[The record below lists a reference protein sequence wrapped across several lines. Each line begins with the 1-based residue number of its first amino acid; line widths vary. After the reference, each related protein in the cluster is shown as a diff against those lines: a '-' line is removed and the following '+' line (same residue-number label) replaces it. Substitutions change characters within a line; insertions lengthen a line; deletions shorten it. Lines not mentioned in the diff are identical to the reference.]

1 MKSNEMTTHAVDL
14 PSTDEPQPSRKIHRA
29 LRIATLFVLL
39 AAAWIIADQTGLRD
53 SMTQD
58 GIRQMMDDAGAL
70 GVISYL
76 FAFAFGQ
83 LAQLPGLAFVLAA
96 RVAYG
101 PVLGFLV
108 GYTGALLSVSVSFFL
123 VRAVGGRAL
132 SGMRW
137 KWARRALA
145 RLEDRPLLTIIALR
159 TLFALSPPLNY
170 ALAMSSTRFRHYFAG
185 SAIGL
190 VAPIAGWVFLSDYVL
205 ALASSVL

>member
-1 MKSNEMTTHAVDL
+1 MAVTNDT
-14 PSTDEPQPSRKIHRA
+14 PTSDGSPEAVTGTPRRRA
-29 LRIATLFVLL
+29 LRLL
-39 AAAWIIADQTGLRD
+39 ALAALLAGLWLVADQSGLRA

-70 GVISYL
+70 GVVSYL
-76 FAFAFGQ
+76 IAFAAGQ

-101 PVLGFLV
+101 PVLGFFV
-108 GYTGALLSVSVSFFL
+108 AYTGALLSVSVSFFL

-132 SGMRW
+132 AGMKW
-137 KWARRALA
+137 SWARRALG
-145 RLEDRPLLTIIALR
+145 RLEDRPLSTIIALR

-190 VAPIAGWVFLSDYVL
+190 VAPIAFYVFLSDYL
-205 ALASSVL
+205 LTLTSGIF